1 MLFVLHAIY
10 STQEKEYKENS
21 SLYQQESDAFEEKG
35 AAGGLK

>member
-21 SLYQQESDAFEEKG
+21 SLYQQESDAFEKKG
-35 AAGGLK
+35 QQEG